1 MTNYIYLLQER
12 EFIKTNEN
20 IYKVGMT
27 QKENFERFNQYPKG
41 SVLLF
46 QIICHDCKNMEVQVI
61 KQFKEKFIQRKD
73 IGSEYFEGNYKSM
86 IDIIYS
92 TVKSEEEN
100 NVTSVV
106 EVDVSTPIKQC
117 EEEKVTTQIK
127 QCEQQY
133 REIKRHIKDLSIQ
146 MNDLKLNKLNKLNR
160 IKNVEKRKIFEETE
174 NAQYLEMLKLQ
185 NNLIVQLSLYP

>member
-12 EFIKTNEN
+12 EFIKTNEK

-27 QKENFERFNQYPKG
+27 QKENFQRFNQYPKG

-86 IDIIYS
+86 IDIIYL
-92 TVKSEEEN
+92 TVKSECIEE
-100 NVTSVV
+100 
-106 EVDVSTPIKQC
+106 E
-117 EEEKVTTQIK
+117 EEEKITKPIM
-127 QCEQQY
+127 
-133 REIKRHIKDLSIQ
+133 LSEDAETK
-146 MNDLKLNKLNKLNR
+146 MHLKYLCKKLVDLKLNKKVN
-160 IKNVEKRKIFEETE
+160 IEETE
-174 NAQYLEMLKLQ
+174 NAQYFQIVKLQ
-185 NNLIVQLSLYP
+185 NNLIAKLKNDTT

>member
-46 QIICHDCKNMEVQVI
+46 QIICNDCKNMEVQVI
-61 KQFKEKFIQRKD
+61 KQFKEKFIIRKD
-73 IGSEYFEGNYKSM
+73 IGSEYFGGNYKSM

-106 EVDVSTPIKQC
+106 EVVVPESINKQTLYKC
-117 EEEKVTTQIK
+117 RYCDTTESFATSHLRRAHEKKCDTI
-127 QCEQQY
+127 
-133 REIKRHIKDLSIQ
+133 
-146 MNDLKLNKLNKLNR
+146 
-160 IKNVEKRKIFEETE
+160 
-174 NAQYLEMLKLQ
+174 
-185 NNLIVQLSLYP
+185 

>member
-12 EFIKTNEN
+12 EFIKTNEK

-27 QKENFERFNQYPKG
+27 QKENFQRFNQYPKG

-86 IDIIYS
+86 IDIIYL
-92 TVKSEEEN
+92 TVKSECIEEEEN
-100 NVTSVV
+100 ITPTSVV
-106 EVDVSTPIKQC
+106 EVVVPESINKQTLYKC
-117 EEEKVTTQIK
+117 RYCDTTESFATYESK
-127 QCEQQY
+127 FLHQQKCKIELLENY
-133 REIKRHIKDLSIQ
+133 GGSLKFKREFIAKYGDLRDS
-146 MNDLKLNKLNKLNR
+146 
-160 IKNVEKRKIFEETE
+160 
-174 NAQYLEMLKLQ
+174 
-185 NNLIVQLSLYP
+185 P

>member
-12 EFIKTNEN
+12 EFIKTNEK

-46 QIICHDCKNMEVQVI
+46 QIICNDCKNMEVQVI
-61 KQFKEKFIQRKD
+61 KQFKEKFILRKD

-92 TVKSEEEN
+92 TVKNECEEEN
-100 NVTSVV
+100 IITSVV
-106 EVDVSTPIKQC
+106 EVNVKANSKSKPKIFCCYCHELFTTSILRRAH
-117 EEEKVTTQIK
+117 EEK
-127 QCEQQY
+127 CENT
-133 REIKRHIKDLSIQ
+133 L
-146 MNDLKLNKLNKLNR
+146 
-160 IKNVEKRKIFEETE
+160 
-174 NAQYLEMLKLQ
+174 
-185 NNLIVQLSLYP
+185 